1 MTPPGAHGIVARVR
15 TLPTLVVGA
24 TGVLGRATTLELLR
38 LGVPVRALV
47 RERTRAAELARAGA
61 QLVEGDLT
69 DPDSLEI
76 ACRGAGQVFA
86 AAHALAGRGANRSV
100 QVDDIG
106 HSALVAA
113 ALGAGVRRFVYTSAL
128 GAGADHPVDFFRTKH
143 AIEGVLR
150 ASGLPFTV
158 LRPSAFMEWHVH
170 RLVGQPL
177 LEHGFTVLIGP
188 AHKPRNFVAVRDV
201 VPFAVLALTGDTLHG
216 RTLEIGGPDNLSSR
230 DVAVMYRERARRGRI
245 VHLGTPLARGL
256 AALVRPLHE
265 GMARVIDLALL
276 DERAA
281 PETWDAPLLLREFP
295 RRLTGVDEFI
305 DEQVRA
311 WRRRSG

>member
-1 MTPPGAHGIVARVR
+1 MQTP
-15 TLPTLVVGA
+15 PTLVVGA
-24 TGVLGRATTLELLR
+24 TGVLGRATALELLR
-38 LGVPVRALV
+38 QGIPVRALV
-47 RERTRAAELARAGA
+47 RRRDRATDLVRAGA

-69 DPDSLEI
+69 NPDSLEI

-100 QVDDIG
+100 QVDDVG
-106 HSALVAA
+106 HSALMAA

-128 GAGADHPVDFFRTKH
+128 GASPSHPVDFFRTKH
-143 AIEGVLR
+143 EMEGVLR
-150 ASGLPFTV
+150 ESGMPFTI

-170 RLVGQPL
+170 RFVGRPL

-188 AHKPRNFVAVRDV
+188 AQKPRNFVAVRDI
-201 VPFAVLALTGDTLHG
+201 VPFAVLALTGDTLRG

-230 DVAVMYRERARRGRI
+230 DVAVMYRERVRRGRI
-245 VHLGTPLARGL
+245 VHLSAPLARGL
-256 AALVRPLHE
+256 AALARPLHE
-265 GMARVIDLALL
+265 GVARVIDLALL
-276 DERAA
+276 DERTV
-281 PETWDAPLLLREFP
+281 PETWDPPRLLQEFP

-311 WRRRSG
+311 WRRRSR